1 MVNQKKKYLSIWNT
15 RNSDPANVEA
25 VAAEPDYRRPCFS
38 LIFLVAVVAALCFKL
53 RSEAVSYFSKNS
65 VATHADRDDVTAT
78 RAGVRVRTALVT
90 ATKKLF
96 DQPSLDVD
104 INEHRVETYTWWLK
118 LFVYLLKITG
128 GGEQPKVP
136 SLHGFLSVIR
146 PSTCLHESS

>member
-1 MVNQKKKYLSIWNT
+1 MVNPKKDILSIRDT
-15 RNSDPANVEA
+15 RNSDPANVEV

-96 DQPSLDVD
+96 DQ
-104 INEHRVETYTWWLK
+104 
-118 LFVYLLKITG
+118 
-128 GGEQPKVP
+128 
-136 SLHGFLSVIR
+136 LST
-146 PSTCLHESS
+146 STSMSIE